1 MHLMI
6 DNYDSFTYNVV
17 QYLCTLGAQ
26 IEVRRN
32 DQITIEEIEALAPQ
46 SVIVSPGPCSPAE
59 AGVSIAA
66 LRHFAGRL
74 PLLGICLGHQC
85 IAAAF
90 GGTVRRAEVFHGKA
104 SPMRHDGS
112 ELFAG
117 LPAQFKVG
125 RYHSLVVDDL
135 PPELKVT
142 ARIAHEDGTAGEIMA
157 MQHREL
163 PIYGLQFHPESVL
176 TEHGFSMLANYLR
189 VVEQHAASAA
199 AVA

>member
-1 MHLMI
+1 
-6 DNYDSFTYNVV
+6 
-17 QYLCTLGAQ
+17 
-26 IEVRRN
+26 
-32 DQITIEEIEALAPQ
+32 
-46 SVIVSPGPCSPAE
+46 
-59 AGVSIAA
+59 
-66 LRHFAGRL
+66 
-74 PLLGICLGHQC
+74 
-85 IAAAF
+85 
-90 GGTVRRAEVFHGKA
+90 
-104 SPMRHDGS
+104 MRHDGS

-117 LPAQFKVG
+117 LPETFKVG

-135 PPELKVT
+135 PPELVVT

-199 AVA
+199 AAVA